1 MATFFKYQYRNL
13 ELAESLGHLKKMWL
27 EEEDI
32 IELVRAEFVPSM
44 RCGYPTA
51 ICCDNETPD
60 FRTKLTNA

>member
-1 MATFFKYQYRNL
+1 
-13 ELAESLGHLKKMWL
+13 MWL

-32 IELVRAEFVPSM
+32 VELVSAEFVPSM

-60 FRTKLTNA
+60 FKTKLTNA